1 MAPAAYTEDFYGG
14 IDIYIYEGVGRE
26 VPGLER
32 RAADLLELYGL
43 SEREALVLLH
53 IVKRGS
59 SSAGE
64 IAKALQLRRVEAY
77 KLVKKLA
84 EDNLIHASA
93 GKPVTYSSQPLESFI
108 TTITGAQMQKLKG
121 MEMAKEE
128 LITLSRNLPRSH
140 SKASNQQFRM
150 IQGREQIYG
159 HLGRMV
165 RGASKSVDLILTRSD
180 LALSHVVGLTDS
192 LNQAADRGTKVRLIS
207 RVDESTMEA
216 AEGLSNR
223 CELRH
228 SNVTT
233 LGRLSVADTSQT
245 LISLVLDK
253 SLGKRNAKDVAIW
266 SDSGD
271 FAGMMGSLFDTAYR
285 ASVPRQG
292 KLRVVGA
299 PEETAE

>member
-1 MAPAAYTEDFYGG
+1 AAYTEDFYGG
-14 IDIYIYEGVGRE
+14 IDIYIYEGVGPE
-26 VPGLER
+26 VSGLER

-77 KLVKKLA
+77 KLVKELA
-84 EDNLIHASA
+84 EDN
-93 GKPVTYSSQPLESFI
+93 
-108 TTITGAQMQKLKG
+108 
-121 MEMAKEE
+121 
-128 LITLSRNLPRSH
+128 
-140 SKASNQQFRM
+140 
-150 IQGREQIYG
+150 
-159 HLGRMV
+159 
-165 RGASKSVDLILTRSD
+165 
-180 LALSHVVGLTDS
+180 

>member
-1 MAPAAYTEDFYGG
+1 M
-14 IDIYIYEGVGRE
+14 
-26 VPGLER
+26 ER

-43 SEREALVLLH
+43 SEREALVLLF

-84 EDNLIHASA
+84 EANLIHASP
-93 GKPVTYSSQPLESFI
+93 GKPLTYRSQPLESFI
-108 TTITGAQMQKLKG
+108 TSITEVQTQKLKG

-128 LITLSRNLPRSH
+128 LITLSRNLPRNH
-140 SKASNQQFRM
+140 SKASDQQFRM
-150 IQGREQIYG
+150 IQGRELIYG

-165 RGASKSVDLILTRSD
+165 RAATRSVDLVLTRSD

-192 LNQAADRGTKVRLIS
+192 LNQAVEKGTKVRLIS
-207 RVDESTMEA
+207 RVDDSTMEA
-216 AEGLSNR
+216 AEGLSNK
-223 CELRH
+223 CQLRH
-228 SNVTT
+228 SSETG
-233 LGRLSVADTSQT
+233 LGRLSVADASQT
-245 LISLVLDK
+245 LVSLVLDR
-253 SLGKRNAKDVAIW
+253 SLGKRNASDVAIW

-271 FAGMMGSLFDTAYR
+271 FAGTMSWLFETAFR

-292 KLRVVGA
+292 KMRVVRA
-299 PEETAE
+299 SEEASV